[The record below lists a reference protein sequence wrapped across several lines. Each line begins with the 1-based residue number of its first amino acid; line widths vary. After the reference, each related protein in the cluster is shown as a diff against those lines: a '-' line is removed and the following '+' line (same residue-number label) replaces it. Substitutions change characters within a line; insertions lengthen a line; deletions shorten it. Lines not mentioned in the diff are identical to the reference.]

1 MKKKIFSW
9 KKLSQEVKVNN
20 NSDNKSVTNKFVVR
34 ISHQLLSWRKESDS
48 QVNNKRTNDFCIQI
62 RLDWFGDHQ
71 LDQIGSL
78 LSYTVKK
85 LNSSLCSM
93 RFDKI

>member
-1 MKKKIFSW
+1 M
-9 KKLSQEVKVNN
+9 
-20 NSDNKSVTNKFVVR
+20 R

-78 LSYTVKK
+78 LS
-85 LNSSLCSM
+85 
-93 RFDKI
+93 